1 MPHSGTFHE
10 ATQHFWGLGV
20 PEAELC
26 LVMLGVIMDKGTDTC
41 PVMQNVTLR
50 VVRALERS

>member
-10 ATQHFWGLGV
+10 ATQHFWGLGI
-20 PEAELC
+20 PEVEFC